1 MTRNTSL
8 SIIVP
13 VFNEQF
19 LVQANLSR
27 LRVLGGSSLLSRTK
41 IVVVDD
47 CSSDQTPSVLE
58 HFQENLR
65 DGGWGDNFQW
75 KFIRHERN
83 RSKGASLRAGL
94 EYADTEL
101 IVFHD
106 ADLEYHPRNLL
117 KMVPLFLE
125 QDADAVFGS
134 RFLPSEFKRALFY
147 RHCLGNRLITFLVTR
162 DPNAFM
168 LYWPLFRLI
177 GPQSS
182 SLTDPPCPQ
191 MAPARNGVC
200 PFF

>member
-1 MTRNTSL
+1 M
-8 SIIVP
+8 
-13 VFNEQF
+13 
-19 LVQANLSR
+19 
-27 LRVLGGSSLLSRTK
+27 GGFSLLSRIK

-65 DGGWGDNFQW
+65 NGGWGDNFQW

-101 IVFHD
+101 TVFHD

-125 QDADAVFGS
+125 QDTDAVFGS
-134 RFLPSEFKRALFY
+134 RVLPSEFKRALFY
-147 RHCLGNRLITFLVTR
+147 RHGLGNRLITFLVTR

-168 LYWPLFRLI
+168 LYWPSF
-177 GPQSS
+177 
-182 SLTDPPCPQ
+182 
-191 MAPARNGVC
+191 V
-200 PFF
+200 